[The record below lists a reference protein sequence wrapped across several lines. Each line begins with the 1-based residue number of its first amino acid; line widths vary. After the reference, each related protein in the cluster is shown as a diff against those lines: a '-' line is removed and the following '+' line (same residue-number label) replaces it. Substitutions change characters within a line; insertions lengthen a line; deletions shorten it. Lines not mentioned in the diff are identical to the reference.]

1 MAKRKIK
8 GGLRQALKS
17 CKGKK
22 GKSWKKCLRSK
33 GIKPR

>member
-1 MAKRKIK
+1 MAKKHK

-22 GKSWKKCLRSK
+22 GKSWKGCLRK
-33 GIKPR
+33 HGIKR